1 MKGPNNKR
9 PRGYRGNGRRPG
21 FHGRGSTFESNGPEG
36 KIRGTAFQVI
46 EKYQALAQDALSAG
60 DRIGAENFFQHAE
73 HYYRVVAANGWDQ
86 RGQRQNA
93 QQQQQPQQ
101 AQQPQHAQ
109 QRGEPE
115 QQSGGEPAQAASA
128 EPQPAA
134 SEDAKPAAEE
144 PAPQALL
151 TGPSRPERLPFQ
163 HPGRRTCVRAHDPS
177 GACGPCRDA
186 AAPHI
191 GSGCYA
197 TRHPAADLA

>member
-86 RGQRQNA
+86 RGQRQHG
-93 QQQQQPQQ
+93 QQPQQ
-101 AQQPQHAQ
+101 SQQPQQPPQPQ
-109 QRGEPE
+109 QRVEAEQKPANE
-115 QQSGGEPAQAASA
+115 QQQAANA
-128 EPQPAA
+128 EPQTQAAA
-134 SEDAKPAAEE
+134 SEEAPADATEE
-144 PAPQALL
+144 HAPQA
-151 TGPSRPERLPFQ
+151 S
-163 HPGRRTCVRAHDPS
+163 
-177 GACGPCRDA
+177 
-186 AAPHI
+186 
-191 GSGCYA
+191 
-197 TRHPAADLA
+197 

>member
-86 RGQRQNA
+86 RGQRPQG
-93 QQQQQPQQ
+93 QQPHPQQSQQPQ
-101 AQQPQHAQ
+101 P
-109 QRGEPE
+109 RVEPE
-115 QQSGGEPAQAASA
+115 QQPGGEQ
-128 EPQPAA
+128 QPAA
-134 SEDAKPAAEE
+134 AAEPKPQPVTAGDEAPEAAEE
-144 PAPQALL
+144 HAPQA
-151 TGPSRPERLPFQ
+151 S
-163 HPGRRTCVRAHDPS
+163 
-177 GACGPCRDA
+177 
-186 AAPHI
+186 
-191 GSGCYA
+191 
-197 TRHPAADLA
+197 

>member
-86 RGQRQNA
+86 RGQRQQN
-93 QQQQQPQQ
+93 QQPQPQQPQQ
-101 AQQPQHAQ
+101 SQP
-109 QRGEPE
+109 RVEPE
-115 QQSGGEPAQAASA
+115 QQPGGDQPQAAAA
-128 EPQPAA
+128 EPKPQAVASDDAPA
-134 SEDAKPAAEE
+134 PAEE
-144 PAPQALL
+144 RAPQ
-151 TGPSRPERLPFQ
+151 PS
-163 HPGRRTCVRAHDPS
+163 
-177 GACGPCRDA
+177 
-186 AAPHI
+186 
-191 GSGCYA
+191 
-197 TRHPAADLA
+197 

>member
-86 RGQRQNA
+86 RGQRPQN
-93 QQQQQPQQ
+93 QQPQQ
-101 AQQPQHAQ
+101 QQSQPRVEHEQQP
-109 QRGEPE
+109 
-115 QQSGGEPAQAASA
+115 GGEQPQAAAA
-128 EPQPAA
+128 EPKPQAVASDDAPA
-134 SEDAKPAAEE
+134 PAEE
-144 PAPQALL
+144 RAPQ
-151 TGPSRPERLPFQ
+151 PS
-163 HPGRRTCVRAHDPS
+163 
-177 GACGPCRDA
+177 
-186 AAPHI
+186 
-191 GSGCYA
+191 
-197 TRHPAADLA
+197 

>member
-86 RGQRQNA
+86 RGQRQHG
-93 QQQQQPQQ
+93 QQPQQSQQ
-101 AQQPQHAQ
+101 AQQPQ
-109 QRGEPE
+109 QRVEPE
-115 QQSGGEPAQAASA
+115 QKADADAATDAGA
-128 EPQPAA
+128 EPQPQPQPQVAGD
-134 SEDAKPAAEE
+134 DAPAPTPATEH
-144 PAPQALL
+144 APQA
-151 TGPSRPERLPFQ
+151 S
-163 HPGRRTCVRAHDPS
+163 
-177 GACGPCRDA
+177 
-186 AAPHI
+186 
-191 GSGCYA
+191 
-197 TRHPAADLA
+197 

>member
-86 RGQRQNA
+86 RGQRPHG
-93 QQQQQPQQ
+93 QQPQQ
-101 AQQPQHAQ
+101 PQPQ
-109 QRGEPE
+109 QRVEPE
-115 QQSGGEPAQAASA
+115 KNSGGEPEPAASA
-128 EPQPAA
+128 EPQAQAQAGDEAP
-134 SEDAKPAAEE
+134 DKAEE
-144 PAPQALL
+144 HASQA
-151 TGPSRPERLPFQ
+151 S
-163 HPGRRTCVRAHDPS
+163 
-177 GACGPCRDA
+177 
-186 AAPHI
+186 
-191 GSGCYA
+191 
-197 TRHPAADLA
+197 

>member
-86 RGQRQNA
+86 RGQRQQNQHP
-93 QQQQQPQQ
+93 QQQQSQPRVEHEQQPGGEQPQ
-101 AQQPQHAQ
+101 AAAA
-109 QRGEPE
+109 EPK
-115 QQSGGEPAQAASA
+115 PQAAAGDDAPGSA
-128 EPQPAA
+128 EERAPQP
-134 SEDAKPAAEE
+134 S
-144 PAPQALL
+144 
-151 TGPSRPERLPFQ
+151 
-163 HPGRRTCVRAHDPS
+163 
-177 GACGPCRDA
+177 
-186 AAPHI
+186 
-191 GSGCYA
+191 
-197 TRHPAADLA
+197 

>member
-86 RGQRQNA
+86 RGQRQHG
-93 QQQQQPQQ
+93 QQPQQ
-101 AQQPQHAQ
+101 PQPQ
-109 QRGEPE
+109 QRVEPE
-115 QQSGGEPAQAASA
+115 QRPNGEQEPAANAAPQAQAAQA
-128 EPQPAA
+128 
-134 SEDAKPAAEE
+134 EDAPAEATEE
-144 PAPQALL
+144 RAPQA
-151 TGPSRPERLPFQ
+151 S
-163 HPGRRTCVRAHDPS
+163 
-177 GACGPCRDA
+177 
-186 AAPHI
+186 
-191 GSGCYA
+191 
-197 TRHPAADLA
+197 

>member
-86 RGQRQNA
+86 RGQRQQN
-93 QQQQQPQQ
+93 QQPQNHQPQQPQQ
-101 AQQPQHAQ
+101 QQSQPRVEHEQQP
-109 QRGEPE
+109 
-115 QQSGGEPAQAASA
+115 GGEQPPVAAA
-128 EPQPAA
+128 EPKPKAA
-134 SEDAKPAAEE
+134 AGDDAPDPAEE
-144 PAPQALL
+144 RAPQ
-151 TGPSRPERLPFQ
+151 PS
-163 HPGRRTCVRAHDPS
+163 
-177 GACGPCRDA
+177 
-186 AAPHI
+186 
-191 GSGCYA
+191 
-197 TRHPAADLA
+197 

>member
-86 RGQRQNA
+86 RGQRPQN
-93 QQQQQPQQ
+93 QQPQ
-101 AQQPQHAQ
+101 P
-109 QRGEPE
+109 
-115 QQSGGEPAQAASA
+115 QQSQPRVEPGQQQGGEQPPAAAA
-128 EPQPAA
+128 EPQPQPVAGDEAPDAA
-134 SEDAKPAAEE
+134 KEH
-144 PAPQALL
+144 APQ
-151 TGPSRPERLPFQ
+151 PS
-163 HPGRRTCVRAHDPS
+163 
-177 GACGPCRDA
+177 
-186 AAPHI
+186 
-191 GSGCYA
+191 
-197 TRHPAADLA
+197 

>member
-86 RGQRQNA
+86 RGQRQQN
-93 QQQQQPQQ
+93 QQPQP
-101 AQQPQHAQ
+101 QQSQP
-109 QRGEPE
+109 RVEPE
-115 QQSGGEPAQAASA
+115 QQPGGDQPQAAAA
-128 EPQPAA
+128 EHKQQAVAGDDAPAPAEERAPQP
-134 SEDAKPAAEE
+134 S
-144 PAPQALL
+144 
-151 TGPSRPERLPFQ
+151 
-163 HPGRRTCVRAHDPS
+163 
-177 GACGPCRDA
+177 
-186 AAPHI
+186 
-191 GSGCYA
+191 
-197 TRHPAADLA
+197 

>member
-86 RGQRQNA
+86 RGQRPQG
-93 QQQQQPQQ
+93 QQPHPQQSQQPQPRVEPERQPGGEQQQP
-101 AQQPQHAQ
+101 
-109 QRGEPE
+109 
-115 QQSGGEPAQAASA
+115 AAA
-128 EPQPAA
+128 EP
-134 SEDAKPAAEE
+134 S
-144 PAPQALL
+144 L
-151 TGPSRPERLPFQ
+151 SR
-163 HPGRRTCVRAHDPS
+163 
-177 GACGPCRDA
+177 
-186 AAPHI
+186 
-191 GSGCYA
+191 
-197 TRHPAADLA
+197 

>member
-86 RGQRQNA
+86 RGQRPQN
-93 QQQQQPQQ
+93 QQPQQ
-101 AQQPQHAQ
+101 QQSQPRVEHEQQP
-109 QRGEPE
+109 
-115 QQSGGEPAQAASA
+115 GGEQPPAAAA
-128 EPQPAA
+128 EPKPQAVA
-134 SEDAKPAAEE
+134 SDDA
-144 PAPQALL
+144 PAPAEQRAPQ
-151 TGPSRPERLPFQ
+151 PS
-163 HPGRRTCVRAHDPS
+163 
-177 GACGPCRDA
+177 
-186 AAPHI
+186 
-191 GSGCYA
+191 
-197 TRHPAADLA
+197 

>member
-86 RGQRQNA
+86 RGQRPQN
-93 QQQQQPQQ
+93 QQPQQ
-101 AQQPQHAQ
+101 QQSQP
-109 QRGEPE
+109 RVEPE
-115 QQSGGEPAQAASA
+115 QQPGGEQPPAAAA
-128 EPQPAA
+128 EPKPQAVA
-134 SEDAKPAAEE
+134 SDDA
-144 PAPQALL
+144 PAPAEQRAPQ
-151 TGPSRPERLPFQ
+151 PS
-163 HPGRRTCVRAHDPS
+163 
-177 GACGPCRDA
+177 
-186 AAPHI
+186 
-191 GSGCYA
+191 
-197 TRHPAADLA
+197 